1 MSFYN
6 FINSSDNTAVI
17 EINGEIVE
25 TRPKHWWTGQ
35 PLDGL
40 YFVSEEFNA
49 QVEQL
54 KNKSKITLKINSQG
68 GDLFVGVAVYNKLKQ
83 LDAHIEV
90 IIEGI
95 AASAAGLI
103 ACVGDTVK
111 MGTGAVIMAHQAS
124 GVMWDFYVTQTDCEM
139 KARQLE
145 ACNKAVAEII
155 SKKTGKT
162 VDELLPLLK
171 EEVWLTGQEAID
183 FGFADELLENETE
196 PQSPTYDSVSN
207 TIHSAGKVF
216 AIKNIIENAANN
228 LSAYQNKNVGQ
239 PTEKN
244 KEEKPMSQK
253 TAITLEALKND
264 HPDIVKS
271 IADESAENAVR
282 AERER
287 QKAIDEIAPVIA
299 DKNALADAKYGESG
313 ISAETLLYNAAKA
326 NAGKGA
332 EFFAA
337 MVADNGASN
346 ASKVESEPT
355 GGAEEDDA
363 TKAYDEV
370 RAAVE
375 IFNKSQEV

>member
-1 MSFYN
+1 MPFYN
-6 FINSSDNTAVI
+6 FINSSNDTAVI
-17 EINGEIVE
+17 EINGEIIE

-40 YFVSEEFNA
+40 YFVSEEFNK
-49 QVEQL
+49 QIDEL
-54 KNKSKITLKINSQG
+54 KNKSKITLKINSPG
-68 GDLFVGVAVYNKLKQ
+68 GDLFVGIAVYNKLKQ
-83 LDAHIEV
+83 LSAQKEV
-90 IIEGI
+90 IVEGI

-124 GVMWDFYVTQTDCEM
+124 GVMWDNYVTQTDCEM
-139 KARQLE
+139 KSKQLE

-171 EEVWLTGQEAID
+171 DEIWLTGQEAID
-183 FGFADELLENETE
+183 FGFADELLEGETE
-196 PQSPTYDSVSN
+196 PQAPTYDPVNN
-207 TIHSAGKVF
+207 TICSAGKVF
-216 AIKNIIENAANN
+216 AIKNIIENAEIH
-228 LSAYQNKNVGQ
+228 LSASQNKNVGQ

-244 KEEKPMSQK
+244 KEEEPMSK
-253 TAITLEALKND
+253 ETTITIEALKND
-264 HPDIVKS
+264 YPDIVKS
-271 IADESAENAVR
+271 IADEAVKNAIK

-299 DKNALADAKYGESG
+299 DKEALSNAKYGDSG

-332 EFFAA
+332 DFFAA
-337 MVADNGASN
+337 MVADYSASN
-346 ASKVESEPT
+346 VDKVETDPT
-355 GGAEEDDA
+355 GTETDDE
-363 TKAYDEV
+363 TKVENEIKS
-370 RAAVE
+370 AVE
-375 IFNKSQEV
+375 FFNKTKEV

>member
-1 MSFYN
+1 MPFYN
-6 FINSSDNTAVI
+6 VINSSDDSAVI

-25 TRPKHWWTGQ
+25 TRPKDWFGR

-40 YFVSEEFNA
+40 YFISEEFNKKLD
-49 QVEQL
+49 EI
-54 KNKSKITLKINSQG
+54 KNKSKITLKINSPG

-90 IIEGI
+90 IVEGI

-124 GVMWDFYVTQTDCEM
+124 GIMWDLYVTQTDCEM
-139 KARQLE
+139 KAKQLE

-155 SKKTGKT
+155 SRKTGKT

-171 EEVWLTGQEAID
+171 DEIWLTGQEAID
-183 FGFADELLENETE
+183 FGFADELLEDEE
-196 PQSPTYDSVSN
+196 EAQAPEFDSVNN

-216 AIKNIIENAANN
+216 AIKNIIENAATN

-239 PTEKN
+239 PTEQN
-244 KEEKPMSQK
+244 KEEKPMSK
-253 TAITLEALKND
+253 ETTAITLEALKND
-264 HPDIVKS
+264 YPDIVQS
-271 IADESAENAVR
+271 IADEAAKNAIKK
-282 AERER
+282 ERER

-299 DKNALADAKYGESG
+299 DKKALDDAKYGDSD
-313 ISAETLLYNAAKA
+313 ISAETLLYNAAKESSK
-326 NAGKGA
+326 KGA

-337 MVADNGASN
+337 MVADNNASN
-346 ASKVESEPT
+346 ANEIESEPQ
-355 GGAEEDDA
+355 GAEEDDA
-363 TKAYDEV
+363 TKVANEIKS
-370 RAAVE
+370 AVE
-375 IFNKSQEV
+375 IFNKSKEA